1 MPNLGP
7 QNTQSRSA
15 QSFILSALRLVGSLR
30 SGQNLSNAEL
40 TDCQQVLNDMLD
52 AWSAQKRT
60 IFVVS
65 RTTLDQ
71 NQVAFS
77 LKAGQQTYTLGNATN
92 NEDFLLS
99 RPPRLERVSVMYSA
113 SQQTPVELPMDMYDD
128 VQWQGVSNKSTPSLL
143 PQVCYVETGFPDI
156 SLNFWPVPTQANP
169 VVLYIWQALQQFP
182 DLTSP
187 FSFPPGYARAIRFN
201 LAVDL
206 AAEFPA
212 DLTKFALVKERAAVY
227 KDEIETVNL
236 SGKIAVCDEALVG
249 GNGKTGNIFTSTAN
263 RSQRY

>member
-1 MPNLGP
+1 MPDLGP
-7 QNTQSRSA
+7 QNTQARSA

-30 SGQNLSNAEL
+30 SGQGLSQAEL

-52 AWSAQKRT
+52 AWSSQKRT

-71 NQVAFS
+71 NQKAFN
-77 LKAGQQTYTLGNATN
+77 LKAGQQTYTLGNAIG
-92 NEDFLLS
+92 NEDFLLP

-128 VQWQGVSNKSTPSLL
+128 TQWQGVANKSTQSLL
-143 PQVCYVETGFPDI
+143 PQVCYAETGFPDI

-169 VVLYIWQALQQFP
+169 VVLYLWNSLQQFP
-182 DLTSP
+182 DLTSQ
-187 FSFPPGYARAIRFN
+187 FSFPPGYARALRFN

-212 DLTKFALVKERAAVY
+212 DLTKFSLVKERAAVY
-227 KDEIETVNL
+227 RSEIETLNVRA
-236 SGKIAVCDEALVG
+236 KEAVCDAALVA
-249 GNGKTGNIFTSTAN
+249 GNGASGNIFTSSAN
-263 RSQRY
+263 RSQR

>member
-1 MPNLGP
+1 MPDLGP
-7 QNTQSRSA
+7 LSTQQRSA

-30 SGQNLSNAEL
+30 SGQNLSQAEL
-40 TDCQQVLNDMLD
+40 TDCQQVLNDLLD
-52 AWSAQKRT
+52 AWSSQKRT

-71 NQVAFS
+71 NQNSFS
-77 LKAGQQTYTLGNATN
+77 LKAGQQTYTLGNAIGT
-92 NEDFLLS
+92 EDFLLQ

-113 SQQTPVELPMDMYDD
+113 SQQTPVELPMEMYDE
-128 VQWQGVSNKSTPSLL
+128 VQWQGVADKNTPSLL
-143 PQVCYVETGFPDI
+143 PQICYVETGFPDMTL
-156 SLNFWPVPTQANP
+156 SFWPPPTQANP
-169 VVLYIWQALQQFP
+169 VVLYLWNALGQFP

-212 DLTKFALVKERAAVY
+212 DMTKFALVKERAAVY
-227 KDEIETVNL
+227 RSEIETLNVRA
-236 SGKIAVCDEALVG
+236 KEAVCDEALVG
-249 GNGKTGNIFTSTAN
+249 SNGKTGNIFTSTAN